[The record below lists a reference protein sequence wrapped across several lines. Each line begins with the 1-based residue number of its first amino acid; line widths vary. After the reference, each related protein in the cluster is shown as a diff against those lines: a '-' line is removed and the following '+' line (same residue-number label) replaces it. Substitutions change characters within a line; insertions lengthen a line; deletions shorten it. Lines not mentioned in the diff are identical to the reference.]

1 MTSPKDFLIE
11 KIGDPK
17 LYKILGCVSFGDK
30 SKFNEVIKEYPKY
43 DTGFLW
49 MLCYQSEGADY
60 LKKYIEDTYQKY
72 KQILDNGFL
81 KKLSS
86 ADNFGAHMWE
96 LVLCDCL
103 NSSGKLEPKGKA
115 GADFILI
122 NPRGEKIQIEAVVPN
137 ETVKEN
143 LRSVKPD
150 YTKNKIA
157 TLSGSVE
164 NLELPILLRF
174 LDSFKKKS
182 KKYSRDMPLI
192 IAINSYKIIGFSS
205 RDNYVLRRVLFG
217 LGCDTISKR
226 ADGSFMQGF
235 EQTPFLSL
243 PEGSSLPSKL
253 FWDPAYSHVSGII
266 YASQNPAGLLPE
278 GYGWSNYGITF
289 IPNPLADIKVNIDLP
304 YFRKLEC
311 TEHYY
316 EESEAKLK
324 FEDAK
329 IKP

>member
-1 MTSPKDFLIE
+1 
-11 KIGDPK
+11 
-17 LYKILGCVSFGDK
+17 
-30 SKFNEVIKEYPKY
+30 
-43 DTGFLW
+43 
-49 MLCYQSEGADY
+49 MLCYQSEDAVY
-60 LKKYIEDTYQKY
+60 LKKYIEDTYQKH
-72 KQILDNGFL
+72 KQVLDSGFL
-81 KKLSS
+81 KKLAS
-86 ADNFGAHMWE
+86 AGNFGAHMWE

-103 NSSGKLEPKGKA
+103 NLSGKLEPKDKA

-122 NPRGEKIQIEAVVPN
+122 NSKGEKIQIEAVVPN
-137 ETVKEN
+137 ETIKEN
-143 LRSVKPD
+143 LRSIKPD

-157 TLSGSVE
+157 TLSGNVE

-174 LDSFKKKS
+174 RDSFKKKS
-182 KKYSRDMPLI
+182 KKYSQEMPLI

-205 RDNYVLRRVLFG
+205 RDNYVIRRVLFG

-226 ADGSFMQGF
+226 ADGSFVRGF

-253 FWDPAYSHVSGII
+253 FWDPSYSHVSGII
-266 YASQNPAGLLPE
+266 YASQNPAGLVPE

-289 IPNPLADIKVNIDLP
+289 IPNPLANIKANIDLP

-311 TEHYY
+311 TENSY
-316 EESEAKLK
+316 EESEAKIK

-329 IKP
+329 IRV